1 MKQWALCFT
10 SIFFNGDQPNQ
21 IVKHNI
27 THVTKTF
34 WKNGGDCDIEIGD
47 FLKLGGLG
55 DGVLLG
61 SLCFVFQEHSNV
73 FLDSCDEENSGKVVH
88 HHLPTLEVN
97 AFFFYYFLESR
108 S

>member
-10 SIFFNGDQPNQ
+10 SIFYNGDQPNQ

-27 THVTKTF
+27 THVTRTF

-47 FLKLGGLG
+47 FLKLGGFG

-61 SLCFVFQEHSNV
+61 SLCFVFQEFSLTPV
-73 FLDSCDEENSGKVVH
+73 MKK
-88 HHLPTLEVN
+88 TLEKWSIII
-97 AFFFYYFLESR
+97 FLLWKWMPSF
-108 S
+108 STTS